1 MSRSAL
7 TKIEFAAGIVKDD
20 SPLAAEGGWVDSSL
34 IRFVQGRPEVNAGWV
49 KMIASTV
56 QGAPRAVH
64 AWSDLAGLRHL
75 AIGTDKALYAISE
88 DDGGALS
95 MMQLTMMTT
104 ASVSVATKNANPSVV
119 IKLRD
124 HPFSVGD
131 TFEVVSHGTLTT
143 GKSLVGTRTVTAV
156 IGPDHFR
163 FTHSESLVGDQNVSG
178 SIRWNASEIFATG
191 GVRAGPGVGFRDDVG
206 TDVGLRFANTAGK
219 GVLVVHPAPH
229 GLRVGEVVTFA
240 SVPNFGSPSININGN
255 RTVREIV
262 SPTSYYVTFGTTG
275 SGTTSTTAGTYT
287 WSRAAPADVRAY
299 SLDNFG
305 ELLLFS
311 QKGKGLYLW
320 QPGPFDNVVSNGTF
334 DADTDWAK
342 GTGWAISGAANK
354 TAGVASNLSQAATD
368 LRPGYFYDL
377 KFDLARTA
385 GDITFK
391 VYAGET
397 PSLID
402 VGSPSWN
409 TSGTKTLTFVCPA
422 APSDI
427 VFVAESDFAGSVDN
441 VELRLSDDPNEITT
455 APKKVDVMWVDPNS
469 RIVNV
474 AGTVEADG
482 DYNTMVVR
490 NSAQENFRVWVPDE
504 NNIADEVVLSR
515 GSRIVNAKVTR
526 QQTLIWTDAALF
538 SQQFI
543 GAFASPYRYQ
553 LMGNGCGLIGRNAAA
568 EVNGA
573 AFWLSSNQ
581 QFYVFNGQAPL
592 EMDKCRLRKDVV
604 QNIAA
609 GYEDR
614 IFAGIN
620 STASEFWLM
629 YPDARDGTNECSRVA
644 VMNYVDQAQPWWTH
658 KLARTAWLPAGVF
671 RYPIGFAPTGEIY
684 YHENGTTADG
694 QPISAFITSA
704 WFDIED
710 GDQMLAVYSYWPDFH
725 RQTGNVTI
733 DLSTRL
739 HQNATSGQ
747 DASRVAATGTR
758 KLDVRLMGRQA
769 RVKLSS
775 SGVDWRLGA
784 QRLQVAKTG
793 ALR

>member
-64 AWSDLAGLRHL
+64 AWSDLAGLRHV
-75 AIGTDKALYAISE
+75 AIGTDFAPYVISE
-88 DDGGALS
+88 DAAGALS
-95 MMQLTMMTT
+95 IMQLRNYSRKSATFTT
-104 ASVSVATKNANPSVV
+104 ASSSSSILVTLPGHS
-119 IKLRD
+119 
-124 HPFSVGD
+124 FSVGD
-131 TFEVVSHGTLTT
+131 TFEVPETITVGGKTLSGSYTIA
-143 GKSLVGTRTVTAV
+143 SV
-156 IGPDHFR
+156 IGPDNFR
-163 FTHSESLVGDQNVSG
+163 FTSTPNATSAASVSG
-178 SIRWNASEIFATG
+178 DLQWDTFQVTETT
-191 GVRAGPGVGFRDDVG
+191 GVRTGSGLTFYSLTEGVRVDHVY
-206 TDVGLRFANTAGK
+206 
-219 GVLVVHPAPH
+219 PH
-229 GLRVGEVVTFA
+229 GLKVGETVTFA
-240 SVPNFGSPSININGN
+240 GVPNFGSPSVNINGD
-255 RTVREIV
+255 RVVTKVD
-262 SPTSYYVTFGTTG
+262 SPTRYFVARPG
-275 SGTTSTTAGTYT
+275 SGLGGPGTGGTYT
-287 WSRAAPADVRAY
+287 WSRGAADSAAKAY
-299 SLDNFG
+299 SFDNFG
-305 ELLLFS
+305 ELLLIAP
-311 QKGKGLYLW
+311 KGRGLYVW
-320 QPGPFDNVVSNGTF
+320 QPGPFDNTAINGTF
-334 DADTDWAK
+334 DTDTDWAK
-342 GTGWAISGAANK
+342 GTGWSISGAANK

-368 LRPGYFYDL
+368 LKPGYFYDL
-377 KFDLARTA
+377 TFDLTRTA
-385 GDITFK
+385 GTVKFQI
-391 VYAGET
+391 YAGDT

-409 TSGTKTLTFVCPA
+409 SSGTKTLTFVCPA
-422 APSDI
+422 VPLDK
-427 VFVAESDFAGSVDN
+427 VFVADNSFAGSIDN
-441 VELRLSDDPNEITT
+441 VELRLSANPNVVPT
-455 APKKVDVMWVDPNS
+455 APEKIDVMWVDPNS
-469 RIVNV
+469 RVVNI

-694 QPISAFITSA
+694 SPISAFITSA
-704 WFDIED
+704 WFDISD

-758 KLDVRLMGRQA
+758 KLDVRLFGRQA

>member
-34 IRFVQGRPEVNAGWV
+34 IRFVQGRPEVTAGWA

-64 AWSDLAGLRHL
+64 AWSDLAGLRYV
-75 AIGTDKALYAISE
+75 AIGTDYAPYVISE
-88 DDGGALS
+88 DVGGAFSL
-95 MMQLTMMTT
+95 MQLKNT
-104 ASVSVATKNANPSVV
+104 VTKTVTFSTINTRSVV
-119 IKLRD
+119 AVSLVG
-124 HPFSVGD
+124 HTFSVGD
-131 TFEVVSHGTLTT
+131 KFDMAGSVSVGGLTISGQQTVTYVMGPNDFAITRPTNATSAASASGDITFDQFQIPETT
-143 GKSLVGTRTVTAV
+143 GTRENGVV
-156 IGPDHFR
+156 VNVNLN
-163 FTHSESLVGDQNVSG
+163 FTNSVN
-178 SIRWNASEIFATG
+178 
-191 GVRAGPGVGFRDDVG
+191 
-206 TDVGLRFANTAGK
+206 K
-219 GVLVVHPAPH
+219 GVLVTSPFVH
-229 GLRVGEVVTFA
+229 GLSVGDTVTFA
-240 SVPNFGSPSININGN
+240 NVPSFGSPSINVNGN
-255 RTVREIV
+255 RVVTVVESDKTFRFA
-262 SPTSYYVTFGTTG
+262 SPTTGTG
-275 SGTTSTTAGTYT
+275 SVSGGSYS
-287 WSRAAPADVRAY
+287 WSRGQASAAKFY
-299 SLDNFG
+299 NLDNFG
-305 ELLLFS
+305 EFLLFA
-311 QKGKGLYLW
+311 QKGKGLYVW
-320 QPGPFDNVVSNGTF
+320 QPGPYDNTAKNGTF
-334 DADTDWAK
+334 DTDTDWAK
-342 GTGWAISGAANK
+342 GTGWAISAGSATK
-354 TAGVASNLSQAATD
+354 TAGVASNLSQAATT
-368 LRPGYFYDL
+368 LKPGYTYDL
-377 KFDLARTA
+377 TFDLTRTA
-385 GDITFK
+385 GTVKFQ
-391 VYAGET
+391 VNAGDPAT
-397 PSLID
+397 LID
-402 VGSPSWN
+402 VGSPSYN
-409 TSGTKTLTFVCPA
+409 SSGTKTLTFVAPA
-422 APSDI
+422 KPSDI
-427 VFVAESDFAGSVDN
+427 VFVADSAFAGSVDN
-441 VELRLSDDPNEITT
+441 VDLHISPNPNVVPT
-455 APKKVDVMWVDPNS
+455 APEKIDVMWVDPNS

-658 KLARTAWLPAGVF
+658 KLARTAWLSAGVF

-758 KLDVRLMGRQA
+758 KLDVRLFGRQA

>member
-34 IRFVQGRPEVNAGWV
+34 IRFVQGRPEVTAGWA

-64 AWSDLAGLRHL
+64 AWSDLAGLRHV
-75 AIGTDKALYAISE
+75 AIGTDYAPYAVSE
-88 DDGGALS
+88 DAAGALS
-95 MMQLTMMTT
+95 LMQLTSLTRKSATFTT
-104 ASVSVATKNANPSVV
+104 YASSNSVRITLAG
-119 IKLRD
+119 
-124 HPFSVGD
+124 HPFSAGNTFTVPSSISVGGLTLSGTFTVASVMGPDDFRITAGSNASSAASASGDVQWDAFQILETSGTRTGPGAGFTSVIAFQNSASKGMLTTFPFAHGLVVGD
-131 TFEVVSHGTLTT
+131 T
-143 GKSLVGTRTVTAV
+143 
-156 IGPDHFR
+156 
-163 FTHSESLVGDQNVSG
+163 
-178 SIRWNASEIFATG
+178 
-191 GVRAGPGVGFRDDVG
+191 
-206 TDVGLRFANTAGK
+206 
-219 GVLVVHPAPH
+219 
-229 GLRVGEVVTFA
+229 VTFA
-240 SVPNFGSPSININGN
+240 GAPSFGSPSVNVNGN
-255 RTVREIV
+255 RVV
-262 SPTSYYVTFGTTG
+262 TSIEGPNAFRFSGISGGTQA
-275 SGTTSTTAGTYT
+275 GTLGGGTYT
-287 WSRAAPADVRAY
+287 WTRSAQAAAAKAY

-305 ELLLFS
+305 ELLLIS
-311 QKGKGLYLW
+311 PKGRGLYVW
-320 QPGPFDNVVSNGTF
+320 QPGPYDSTAKNGTF
-334 DADTDWAK
+334 DTDTDWAK
-342 GTGWAISGAANK
+342 GTGWAISGGAANK
-354 TAGVASNLSQAATD
+354 TAGVGSNLSQAATT
-368 LRPGYFYDL
+368 LKPGYTYDL
-377 KFDLARTA
+377 TFTLTRTA
-385 GDITFK
+385 GTIKFQ
-391 VYAGET
+391 VNAGDPPT
-397 PSLID
+397 LID
-402 VGSPSWN
+402 VGSPSWD
-409 TSGTKTLTFVCPA
+409 SGGTKSLTFVCPA
-422 APSDI
+422 KPSDI
-427 VFVAESDFAGSVDN
+427 VFTADSAFAGSVDN
-441 VELRLSDDPNEITT
+441 VELRISADPNVVPT
-455 APKKVDVMWVDPNS
+455 APEKIDVMWVDPNS
-469 RIVNV
+469 RVVNI

-694 QPISAFITSA
+694 SPISAFITSA

-758 KLDVRLMGRQA
+758 KLDVRLFGRQA